1 MIKLNLKTTLLALTL
16 ALVSSSSVYAAT
28 YTVKSGDT
36 LGGISKAYNT
46 TTNYLMKNNKLSNYN
61 IYSGQ
66 VLTVPTNTHN
76 VARGDTLYLI
86 AKKYNI
92 TLDKLRIANDKW
104 DDNIYPG
111 DVFKIPTA
119 STNVKAT
126 PLNSS
131 KVIPYSN
138 SDVNLLARL
147 INAEAG
153 GESYDTMLSVGA
165 VVVNR
170 VQSSQFPSNISGV
183 INEKSN
189 GYYQFTPV
197 MNGMINKAPT
207 DIATKA
213 AYESL
218 KGSDPT
224 NGALYFFENTV
235 TNKWLTSKTVAAVKG
250 NLTFAY

>member
-1 MIKLNLKTTLLALTL
+1 
-16 ALVSSSSVYAAT
+16 
-28 YTVKSGDT
+28 
-36 LGGISKAYNT
+36 
-46 TTNYLMKNNKLSNYN
+46 MKNNKLSNYN

-66 VLTVPTNTHN
+66 VLEVPTNTHN
-76 VARGDTLYLI
+76 VARGDTLYFI
-86 AKKYNI
+86 AKKYNVS
-92 TLDKLRIANDKW
+92 LNKLRVANDKW
-104 DDNIYPG
+104 DDTIYPG

-119 STNVKAT
+119 PTASANGKAT
-126 PLNSS
+126 PLNTS
-131 KVIPYSN
+131 KVISYSN
-138 SDVNLLARL
+138 SDVKLLARL

-170 VQSSQFPSNISGV
+170 VQSPKFPSNISGV
-183 INEKSN
+183 INEKNNS
-189 GYYQFTPV
+189 YYQFTPV
-197 MNGMINKAPT
+197 MNGMINKVPT
-207 DIATKA
+207 DIAIKA

-235 TNKWLTSKTVAAVKG
+235 TNEWLTSKKVATVKS